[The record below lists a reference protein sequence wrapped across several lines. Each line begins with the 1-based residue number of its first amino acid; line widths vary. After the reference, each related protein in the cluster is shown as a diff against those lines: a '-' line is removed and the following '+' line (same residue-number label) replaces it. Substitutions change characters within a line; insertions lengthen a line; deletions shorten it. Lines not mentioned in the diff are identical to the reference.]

1 MSTPDILSGLTAV
14 LAFVFAIA
22 LFDQWRQRRRAFQLI
37 WAAGILFY
45 GIGAGCA
52 AIGGATGW
60 TEPLYRSWY
69 LNGALWTA
77 SWLGL
82 GTAFLLG
89 RTRFGYA
96 YAAVV
101 LLAGL
106 ASFFSRNR
114 PDYVNSG
121 VWPLV
126 YLFAAVVLALAIA
139 FETYFQDARWP
150 YVAAIGVIGA
160 TLLSIAMMI
169 VTPLG
174 SPGYA
179 LDPTTGSPVASAII
193 PGYLRLLTPFLNIAG
208 GLSLILGALFSA
220 YVFMPKRRVLDYSL
234 DPAQPGDHFLFNLAI
249 ALPAMAVNFVASLPM
264 ALRALLAGR
273 LHSRVPSTLLIAVG
287 AFIPAATDELL
298 VRVGFK
304 DLFEAGKLLGV
315 ILMFAGFLIS
325 SETFR
330 EVRIP
335 FTSIRLWAAR
345 AEPAGE
351 PAADAEA

>member
-1 MSTPDILSGLTAV
+1 MSTPDLLSGLTAI

-22 LFDQWRQRRRAFQLI
+22 LFGQWRERHRAFQLA
-37 WAAGILFY
+37 WAVGILFY
-45 GIGAGCA
+45 GVGAGCA
-52 AIGGATGW
+52 AIGGTTGW
-60 TEPLYRSWY
+60 TEPLFKAWY

-101 LLAGL
+101 LIAGM
-106 ASFFSRNR
+106 AAFFSRNR

-121 VWPLV
+121 AWPLV
-126 YLFAAVVLALAIA
+126 YLLAAVVLALVIA

-160 TLLSIAMMI
+160 TILSLAMM
-169 VTPLG
+169 VATPLG
-174 SPGYA
+174 APGFA
-179 LDPTTGSPVASAII
+179 LDPTTGSPVASSII

-208 GLSLILGALFSA
+208 GMSLILGALFSA

-249 ALPAMAVNFVASLPM
+249 ALPAMAVNFVASLPT
-264 ALRALLAGR
+264 AFRALIAGR
-273 LHSRVPSTLLIAVG
+273 LHSRVPATLLIAVG

-315 ILMFAGFLIS
+315 VLMFAGFLIS
-325 SETFR
+325 AETFH
-330 EVRIP
+330 EVRVP
-335 FTSIRLWAAR
+335 FSSIRLRGAR
-345 AEPAGE
+345 TEPEGE
-351 PAADAEA
+351 ATADAEA